1 MLLFSLTFLK
11 LHYATFRIDIKGR
24 GGRKGKEEE
33 SKREG
38 KRREGEGRR
47 EYLLKIPERQC

>member
-11 LHYATFRIDIKGR
+11 LHYATFRIDIKGG

-33 SKREG
+33 SRREG
-38 KRREGEGRR
+38 KGRGGE
-47 EYLLKIPERQC
+47 ERILTENT